1 MNDHSPYK
9 PWVGIDLIVPEEKS
23 VTDRPRV
30 EYDEHQLRVSL
41 DNKRLT
47 SLLLAIL
54 ERKEKV
60 RKERYNEIVKLLEDL
75 RYVGYRTV
83 RATTCH
89 LTAVI
94 L

>member
-1 MNDHSPYK
+1 M
-9 PWVGIDLIVPEEKS
+9 
-23 VTDRPRV
+23 
-30 EYDEHQLRVSL
+30 
-41 DNKRLT
+41 
-47 SLLLAIL
+47 LLAIL

-60 RKERYNEIVKLLEDL
+60 RKERYNEIDKLLEDL

-89 LTAVI
+89 LTTVI